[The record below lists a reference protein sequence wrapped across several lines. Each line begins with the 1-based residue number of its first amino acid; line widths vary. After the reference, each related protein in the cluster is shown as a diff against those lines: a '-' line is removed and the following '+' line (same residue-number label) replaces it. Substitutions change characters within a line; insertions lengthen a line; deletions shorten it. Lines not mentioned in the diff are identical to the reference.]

1 MRILLLGKH
10 GQLGWELHRSLPGLG
25 EITALDYPEIDLAQP
40 AGLGGLIERLH
51 PQVIVN
57 ATAYTA
63 VDQAESRPELAY
75 AINRDA
81 AAEMASAARRTG
93 AVLVHYSTDYVFDG
107 TLGRAYSESD
117 PVNPLNIYGRSKL
130 EGEEALAQSGC
141 VYLTFRTAWVYSL
154 RRPSFVSKVL
164 EWSRKQT
171 SLRVVDDQVS
181 SPTWARS
188 LAAVTAQMLAKANPD
203 PQAYFTPLAG
213 LYHLAGEGAASRLA
227 WARLILELDPH
238 KEEQKTVELLPAAT
252 SEFPTPAQRPLY
264 SPLDCAK
271 FNQTFGLR
279 LPDWQTAL
287 KLAMNE

>member
-1 MRILLLGKH
+1 MHILLLGKH
-10 GQLGWELHRSLPGLG
+10 GQLGWELHRSLLGLG
-25 EITALDYPEIDLAQP
+25 EITALDYPEIDLAHP
-40 AGLGGLIERLH
+40 SGLGELIMHLR

-63 VDQAESRPELAY
+63 VDQAESQPELAY

-81 AAEMASAARRTG
+81 VGEMASAARRTG
-93 AVLVHYSTDYVFDG
+93 AALLHYSTDYVFDG
-107 TLGRAYSESD
+107 ALGRAYIETD
-117 PVNPLNIYGRSKL
+117 PVNPLNVYGRSKL
-130 EGEEALAQSGC
+130 EGEEALAHSGC

-164 EWSRKQT
+164 EWSRQQT

-188 LAAVTAQMLAKANPD
+188 LAAATAQLLAKASPN
-203 PQAYFTPLAG
+203 PQAYFAPVAG
-213 LYHLAGEGAASRLA
+213 LYHLAGEGAASRLE
-227 WARLILELDPH
+227 WARLVLELDPH

-279 LPDWQTAL
+279 LPSWQAAL
-287 KLAMNE
+287 RLAMNA